1 MEKYYQSA
9 KTYILDHK
17 KEFIR
22 GGAIALGIAIIILGL
37 ALYSYNNP
45 GQPKLV
51 YEPANA
57 CDLLTLDEAKTFLG
71 ESTINGVNKTP
82 VQTGVITTS
91 QCGYSDGK
99 VDVENAMVIA
109 LNVRTGINDAGIELN
124 KAQFESGIPTEN
136 VEILSNI
143 GDQAY
148 FNTKLG
154 QLNVLKQST
163 WVLIS
168 YGPGADP
175 QANKLEDAVKLADK
189 IFSANE

>member
-1 MEKYYQSA
+1 MKKYYQTV
-9 KTYILDHK
+9 KTYISEHK

-22 GGAIALGIAIIILGL
+22 GAVVVLAIAVVLFGL
-37 ALYSYNNP
+37 ALYSYNNS

-57 CDLLTLDEAKTFLG
+57 CDLLTLDEAKEFLG
-71 ESTINGVNKTP
+71 DATIKGIEKTP
-82 VQTGVITTS
+82 VQTGAITTS

-99 VDVENAMVIA
+99 IDVDNAIVIA
-109 LNVRTGINDAGIELN
+109 LNVRSGINDAGIELN

-136 VEILSNI
+136 VELVQNV
-143 GDQAY
+143 GDKAY

-154 QLNVLKQST
+154 QLNVLKDST
-163 WVLIS
+163 WVLVS

-189 IFSANE
+189 IFSAN